1 MASLTRSLARAI
13 VRLIL
18 PIEVRG
24 GDNALAAGAGTLIV
38 CNYTSHIDG
47 LLLYL
52 FLQTKPVFVVSSARL
67 TRWYM
72 RLIRGLVDVVPI
84 DIDDA
89 ASVKH
94 IVDALAG
101 TRPVVLFPEGRPTP
115 SGLVGKVYEG
125 MAVAAEKAPRILPV
139 GLDGPQHSVF
149 ACRAS
154 TLARRWRPRVRLT
167 ILPATELDFPGE
179 LRGAAR
185 RAAAVRRLEGILLD
199 ASRIS
204 FTLDGTIFEALIE
217 SLRVHGNSIV
227 AEDMQRK
234 PLSRRML
241 MARAF
246 ALGGNIAAR
255 TRVGEHVG
263 VMLPNAAGV
272 CVVYMAIHGCG
283 RVPAMLN
290 FTAGVHA
297 LQTAIQTAQIKV
309 IYTARRFV
317 EQAGLGDLIEA
328 MGRSAEIIYLED
340 VAARISGGKRLW
352 ALMAAF
358 VPRWTY
364 RHRTRQR
371 DPNGSAVI
379 LFTSGSEGVP
389 KGVVLSHRNVLSNCA
404 QAQALIG
411 MHSRDIVFNVLPV
424 FHSFGMTAG
433 MLLPLLYGARTF
445 YYPTPLHYRII
456 PEMVYRLGATI
467 LFGTNTFLSAYAQ
480 HAHPAD
486 FRSLRYVI
494 AGAEKLQAETRR
506 IWSEQ
511 FGIRILEG
519 YGATEASPVVSVN
532 TPLACKAGSVGRLV
546 SGMEGRLEPVEG
558 ITQGGRLV
566 IRGPN
571 VMRGYLYHGS
581 DGELIP
587 PVAAP
592 GPGWYDTGDI
602 VDIDD
607 EGYLYII
614 GRAKRFAKI
623 GGEMISLAVVE
634 EVATAAW
641 PARLHAAVS
650 VADSRKGEAIVLVTE
665 QPDADRRSFLA
676 QAQKLGVS
684 ELHVPRRFVVTAQMP
699 VLGTGKLDYR
709 GVDELVRQ
717 SPGQ

>member
-1 MASLTRSLARAI
+1 MLLKALG
-13 VRLIL
+13 RLVFGRL
-18 PIEVRG
+18 FPVEVQGR
-24 GDNALAAGAGTLIV
+24 DNAIGAGPGTLIV
-38 CNYTSHIDG
+38 CNYSSRIDG

-52 FLQTKPVFVVSSARL
+52 HLPVASAFVISQARL
-67 TRWYM
+67 RRWFM
-72 RLIRGLVDVVPI
+72 RPLLRLADVEVIPI

-94 IVDALAG
+94 IVDALG
-101 TRPVVLFPEGRPTP
+101 GDRPVVLFPEGRPTTT
-115 SGLVGKVYEG
+115 GILMKVYEG
-125 MAVAAEKAPRILPV
+125 MGLVAEKARSVLPV
-139 GLDGPQHSVF
+139 GLEGPQRSLF
-149 ACRAS
+149 ACRHS
-154 TLARRWRPRVRLT
+154 VLARRLRPRFRLS
-167 ILPATELDFPGE
+167 ILPPTAMELAAH
-179 LRGAAR
+179 LRGPAR
-185 RAAAVRRLEGILLD
+185 RAAATRELERVMLD
-199 ASRIS
+199 ISRTN
-204 FTLDGTIFEALIE
+204 FTCTGTIFEALIE
-217 SLRVHGNSIV
+217 SQRQFGGGIV

-241 MARAF
+241 LVRSF
-246 ALGGNIAAR
+246 ALGAVIARR
-255 TRVGEHVG
+255 TRSGEHVG

-272 CVVYMAIHGCG
+272 AAVFMAVHSSG

-290 FTAGVHA
+290 FTAGAHA
-297 LQTAIQTAQIKV
+297 LLTAIQTAQIKV
-309 IYTARRFV
+309 IYTARRFID
-317 EQAGLGDLIEA
+317 QASLGELITTLSGA
-328 MGRSAEIIYLED
+328 TEIVYLED
-340 VAARISGGKRLW
+340 VATQISRGGRIW
-352 ALMAAF
+352 ALLAGFMPSL
-358 VPRWTY
+358 VY
-364 RHRTRQR
+364 RHRTQQR
-371 DPNGSAVI
+371 DPNGTAVI

-404 QAQALIG
+404 QAQSLIG
-411 MHSRDIVFNVLPV
+411 MHSRDLVFNMLPV

-480 HAHPAD
+480 HAHAAD
-486 FRSLRYVI
+486 FRTLRYVI

-506 IWSEQ
+506 VWAEQ
-511 FGIRILEG
+511 FGIRVLEG

-532 TPLACKAGSVGRLV
+532 TPLACKAGSVGRLI
-546 SGMEGRLEPVEG
+546 SGMEYRLEPVEG

-581 DGELIP
+581 DGEVIP
-587 PVAAP
+587 PVTP
-592 GPGWYDTGDI
+592 LGPGWYDTGDI
-602 VDIDD
+602 VDVDD
-607 EGYLYII
+607 DGFLYVI

-641 PARLHAAVS
+641 PSVLHAAVS
-650 VADSRKGEAIVLVTE
+650 VADPRKGEAIVLVT
-665 QPDADRRSFLA
+665 QQADADRRGFLA
-676 QAQKLGVS
+676 QAQRMGVS
-684 ELHVPRRFVVTAQMP
+684 ELHVPRRFVVAATMP

-717 SPGQ
+717 APA